1 MRIAVITGASVGLGA
16 EFAKQIAQTAGP
28 EQLDELWLVARGAE
42 RLRQMADTLPLPCR
56 CFALDLTE
64 EANLKELAKAFA
76 DEQVDIRYL
85 VNNAGYGTQGP
96 FAEVEEAKLMAC
108 LDLNIRALVQ
118 LTHMAKPYLSR
129 ESQVFQISS
138 VSAFMPQ
145 PNYAVYSSSKTFVLH
160 FAKALEAEWKREGIK
175 VVAVCPN
182 LMATDF
188 CERAEMPVQ
197 TLKVKALGLEQPER
211 VVRVALR
218 AGRKGRAVALSSFS
232 GKLLR
237 LAGKLLPHNF
247 ILWIERVLSLY

>member
-1 MRIAVITGASVGLGA
+1 MRIAVITGASAGLGA
-16 EFAKQIAQTAGP
+16 EFAKQIAQAAGP
-28 EQLDELWLVARGAE
+28 EQLDELWLVARRAE
-42 RLRQMADTLPLPCR
+42 RLRKIADTLPLPCR

-64 EANLKELAKAFA
+64 EASLQELARAFA
-76 DEQVDIRYL
+76 EEKVDIRYL

-96 FAEVEEAKLMAC
+96 FAEVEESKLMAC

-129 ESQVFQISS
+129 GAQVFQISS
-138 VSAFMPQ
+138 VSAVMPQ

-160 FAKALEAEWKREGIK
+160 FAKALAAEWKREGIK

-188 CERAEMPVQ
+188 CERAEMPAQ
-197 TLKVKALGLEQPER
+197 TLKVKKLGLEQPER

-237 LAGKLLPHNF
+237 LVGKLMPHNF
-247 ILWIERVLSLY
+247 ILWIERVLGLY